1 MTHGTIR
8 DHATDPAHN
17 SGARLQFGA
26 PIPERF
32 SSDSSSHLSGRSL
45 RVLVAADFELRSK
58 SNSFKI
64 IAINFH

>member
-1 MTHGTIR
+1 MTRGTIR

-17 SGARLQFGA
+17 SGARLRFGA

-45 RVLVAADFELRSK
+45 RASVAADFESRSK
-58 SNSFKI
+58 SD
-64 IAINFH
+64 